1 MTDPRRTLIAVLLDR
16 SGSMETIKSDTEG
29 GFNAFIDGQ
38 RGQAGDVRVTLAQ
51 FDTHYD
57 VVYANRPVRGG
68 PPLDLEPRGMT
79 ALCDALG
86 RLIAAVGAELAT
98 RPEQERPGSVVIV
111 MLTDGHENSS
121 REWTHEAVS
130 AAIGRQESEYS
141 WDFLFLGANMDAV
154 AVGEQLGFQRDKS
167 ITYQPSSEG
176 VAGGVGHA
184 GGCGGRSQCCRAGR
198 LNGRGVLRRGPA
210 GCSGQH
216 KLNVPA

>member
-57 VVYANRPVRGG
+57 VVYANRPVREV
-68 PPLDLEPRGMT
+68 PPLDLQPRGMT
-79 ALCDALG
+79 ALYDALG
-86 RLIAAVGAELAT
+86 RLITDVGAELAT

-130 AAIGRQESEYS
+130 AAIRRQESEYS

-154 AVGEQLGFQRDKS
+154 AIGEQLGFQRDKS

-176 VAGGVGHA
+176 VAGVFAAAAGYVARKAAAPVGSTVA
-184 GGCGGRSQCCRAGR
+184 GFSDEDRRAAQGST
-198 LNGRGVLRRGPA
+198 N
-210 GCSGQH
+210 
-216 KLNVPA
+216 